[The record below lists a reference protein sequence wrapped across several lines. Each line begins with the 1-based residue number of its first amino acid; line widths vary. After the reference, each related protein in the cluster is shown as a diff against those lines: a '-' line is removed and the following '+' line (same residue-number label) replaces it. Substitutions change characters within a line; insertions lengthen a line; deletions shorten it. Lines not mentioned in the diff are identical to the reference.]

1 MQAVRTAVMNN
12 RFTAIVEE
20 ASAVMYRTAHTTFVK
35 LVQDYQCAVATPDG
49 EVFAYPSQAGVNSFI
64 GVPLKRTIE
73 LLHELG
79 IEEGDCFLTNDPFST
94 DGLVTHMMD
103 VTMVRPIFVDGRLFA
118 FAWGFVHAS
127 DIGGAVPGSISPAFT
142 EVFQEGIRIRPV
154 KLYKKGQ
161 INEDVRRLF
170 LDNSR
175 TPDDLWGDMKA
186 MISALQ
192 SMDRRFR
199 QLSVS
204 YGRDVVEQGMLDVL
218 AFSEAKARSVIAKI
232 PDGTYDFGDYLE
244 GIEPGQYTYIRC
256 AMRVEGDSVSFDFA
270 GTDPQIPAAYNFV
283 SGAGTHPYTIQAFLY
298 YLLTVEPDAPRN
310 AGLLR
315 PISLHA
321 PRGTVINAEFPAAGG
336 SRVAASTRVYD
347 VLLGCLQKAVKGG
360 LSASGPGMSGVIVLS
375 ARDPRSGKRQVSVIN
390 PLCGGGGGRAG
401 SDGTDAID
409 SRSGYLKSVPT
420 EVIEVETVL
429 VVHANRLVEDSYSPG
444 RWRGGAA
451 LLMELENTDA
461 EATMTI
467 RGMNRFSF
475 RPWSVNGG
483 HPGRM
488 AEVTLN
494 PGKENEEI
502 LTRVTVLKLER
513 GDVLRLVTPAG
524 GGFGDP
530 LDRDLP
536 AIASDLKRGMLSV
549 AAASQDYGVVFLNDG
564 SIDAEATECKRAS
577 RRSTQAPAPF
587 DMGPERRA
595 YDAIWP
601 DTVRT
606 RFAKLALLQPKA
618 HRQLLVDV
626 VRKRLTAA
634 AEAVTDETLQ
644 RAIDEEA
651 AVLAGDDVLY

>member
-1 MQAVRTAVMNN
+1 MDAVRTAVMNN

-35 LVQDYQCAVATPDG
+35 LVQDYQCAVATPEG
-49 EVFAYPSQAGVNSFI
+49 EIFAYPSQSGVSSFI
-64 GVPLKRTIE
+64 GVPLQKTIE
-73 LLHELG
+73 QLHELG
-79 IEEGDCFLTNDPFST
+79 IDEGDCFLTNDPFST

-103 VTMVRPIFVDGRLFA
+103 VTMVRPIFVEGQLIA
-118 FAWGFVHAS
+118 FSWGFVHAS

-154 KLYKKGQ
+154 KLYKKGE
-161 INEDVRRLF
+161 INEDVRRLL

-175 TPDDLWGDMKA
+175 IPDDLWGDMKA
-186 MISALQ
+186 MLSALQ
-192 SMDRRFR
+192 SMDRRFH
-199 QLSVS
+199 QLCEA
-204 YGRDVVEQGMLDVL
+204 YGRSVVEQGMRDVL
-218 AFSEAKARSVIAKI
+218 SFAEMKARAVIAKI
-232 PDGTYDFGDYLE
+232 PDGIYEFGDYLE
-244 GIEPGQYTYIRC
+244 GIEPGQHTYIRC
-256 AMRVEGDSVSFDFA
+256 AMRVHGNGVTFDFN

-283 SGAGTHPYTIQAFLY
+283 SGDRTHPYTVQAFLY

-315 PISLHA
+315 AITMHA

-347 VLLGCLQKAVKGG
+347 TLLGCLQQAVKGG
-360 LSASGPGMSGVIVLS
+360 LTASGPGMSAVIVLS
-375 ARDPRSGKRQVSVIN
+375 ARDPRSGKRRVSVIN

-429 VVHANRLVEDSYSPG
+429 FVHATRLLEDSYSPG
-444 RWRGGAA
+444 RWRSGAA
-451 LLMELENTDA
+451 LLMEMENTDA

-475 RPWSVNGG
+475 RPWGVHGG

-488 AEVTLN
+488 AEVVLN
-494 PGKENEEI
+494 PGKDDEEV
-502 LTRVTVLKLER
+502 LQRVTVLKLKR
-513 GDVLRLVTPAG
+513 GDVLRLITPSG

-530 LDRDLP
+530 LDRDP
-536 AIASDLKRGMLSV
+536 DAIRNDMQRGMLSAE
-549 AAASQDYGVVFLNDG
+549 AAFKDYGVVFESDG
-564 SIDAEATECKRAS
+564 SINYGATDVARAE
-577 RRSTQAPAPF
+577 RRSTNAPAAF
-587 DMGPERRA
+587 DMGPERKV

-601 DTVRT
+601 DAVRA
-606 RFAKLALLQPKA
+606 RFATAALQGPKA
-618 HRQLLVDV
+618 HRQLLVDA

-634 AEAVTDETLQ
+634 GETVTDEALQ
-644 RAIDEEA
+644 RAITEETA
-651 AVLAGDDVLY
+651 RLSGDSVLH

>member
-1 MQAVRTAVMNN
+1 MDAVRTAVMNN

-35 LVQDYQCAVATPDG
+35 LVQDYQCAVATPEG
-49 EVFAYPSQAGVNSFI
+49 EIFAYPSQAGVNSFI
-64 GVPLKRTIE
+64 GVPLQKTIE
-73 LLHELG
+73 RLHELG

-103 VTMVRPIFVDGRLFA
+103 VTMVRPIFFEGKLIA
-118 FAWGFVHAS
+118 FSWGFVHAS

-154 KLYKKGQ
+154 KLYRKGE
-161 INEDVRRLF
+161 INEDVRMLL

-175 TPDDLWGDMKA
+175 IPDDLWGDMKA
-186 MISALQ
+186 MLSALQ

-199 QLSVS
+199 QLCTA
-204 YGRDVVEQGMLDVL
+204 YGRADVEQGMRDVL
-218 AFSEAKARSVIAKI
+218 AFAEAKARSVIARI
-232 PDGTYDFGDYLE
+232 PDGTYAFSDYLE
-244 GIEPGQYTYIRC
+244 GIEPGQFTYIRC
-256 AMRVEGDSVSFDFA
+256 AMRVTGDQVAFDFA

-283 SGAGTHPYTIQAFLY
+283 SGDRTHPYTVQAFLY

-315 PISLHA
+315 AITMHA
-321 PRGTVINAEFPAAGG
+321 PRATVINAEFPAAGG

-347 VLLGCLQKAVKGG
+347 TLLGCLQQAVKGG
-360 LSASGPGMSGVIVLS
+360 LTASGPGMSAVIVLA
-375 ARDPRSGKRQVSVIN
+375 ARDPRSGARQVSVIN

-429 VVHANRLVEDSYSPG
+429 FVHANRLLEDSYTPG
-444 RWRGGAA
+444 RWRSGAA
-451 LLMELENTDA
+451 LVMEMENTDP

-467 RGMNRFSF
+467 RGMNRFAF
-475 RPWSVNGG
+475 RPWGVEGG
-483 HPGRM
+483 RPGRM
-488 AEVTLN
+488 AEVVLN
-494 PGKENEEI
+494 PGKDHEEV
-502 LTRVTVLKLER
+502 LRRVTVLKLKR

-530 LDRDLP
+530 LERDLD
-536 AIASDLKRGMLSV
+536 AIRHDMRRGMLSRDS
-549 AAASQDYGVVFLNDG
+549 ASKDYGVVFAADG
-564 SIDAEATECKRAS
+564 SID
-577 RRSTQAPAPF
+577 TQATLSARARRRAQQPHAPF
-587 DMGPERRA
+587 DLGPERNA

-601 DTVRT
+601 DPVRT
-606 RFAKLALLQPKA
+606 RFAMAALEQPRA
-618 HRQLLVDV
+618 HRQLLVDA
-626 VRKRLTAA
+626 VRKRLTTAGETVT
-634 AEAVTDETLQ
+634 EALLEQ
-644 RAIDEEA
+644 AITEEA
-651 AVLAGDDVLY
+651 ARLAGDRVAH